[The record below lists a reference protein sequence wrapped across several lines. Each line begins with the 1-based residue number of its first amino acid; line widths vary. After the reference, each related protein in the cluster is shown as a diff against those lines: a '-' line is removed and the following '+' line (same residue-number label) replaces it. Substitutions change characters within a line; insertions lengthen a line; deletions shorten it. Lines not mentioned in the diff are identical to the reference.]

1 MSSPPAVDLPA
12 ADVSF
17 LNLAAYKFAPLPG
30 DLKPLRERLR
40 ARAQELGLRGTV
52 LLAAEGI
59 NLFIAGAEE
68 SARAFLEELRALPG
82 FAELEAKESWGAT
95 QPFRRMLVRIKKEII
110 AFGVEGV
117 DPARQP
123 SRKIAPRELKRWLD
137 EGRPVTLLDTRND
150 YEVRLGTFRGA
161 LTPPLTHFRE
171 FPNAVR
177 DLPPVLKDQPIVLFC
192 TGGIR
197 CEKAGPFME
206 REGFRDVWQLEG
218 GILKYFEDVGGAHY
232 DGECFVFDQRTGVD
246 PALAETPT
254 TTCWKCQAP
263 LSPEDQASPHY
274 RPGVECPHCHR
285 APEQAR
291 ADRLADRQLAILAA
305 VTPLPGSVP
314 YDNYRPMTV
323 PATCDGL
330 TVMEFLTCCFA
341 HVPPARWT
349 EMIARGEL
357 MGPEDPPTPVTADRR
372 VQAGDRYRQ
381 FLAQVTEPP
390 VHASIRVLHEDEALI
405 ILDKPAPLPMHP
417 GGRFNR
423 NTLQYL
429 LERVYAPEK
438 PRPAHR
444 LDANTSGVLVVCRT
458 RAIAARVQPQFADRS
473 VDKTYLAR
481 VHGHPAADRFVCD
494 EPISA
499 APARAG
505 SREMA
510 ASGSEG
516 LDAHTEFIV
525 HRRDPDGTALIE
537 ARPLTGR
544 TNQIRLHLR
553 HLGHP
558 VVGDPVYGPGSDA
571 PSAEPPFTQTLDPA
585 NPPLCLH
592 AWRISFIHPVTGERV
607 THEAPPPTWAAPP

>member
-1 MSSPPAVDLPA
+1 MD
-12 ADVSF
+12 F
-17 LNLAAYKFAPLPG
+17 LNLAAYQFAPLPG

-40 ARAQELGLRGTV
+40 DRGKALGMRGTV

-59 NLFIAGAEE
+59 NLFVAGPEVA
-68 SARAFLEELRALPG
+68 ARAFLDDMRSLPG
-82 FAELEAKESWGAT
+82 FAGLDAKESWSAA

-117 DPARQP
+117 DPARQT
-123 SRKIAPRELKRWLD
+123 SRKIAPRELKHWLD

-161 LTPPLTHFRE
+161 LTPPLTHFRD
-171 FPNAVR
+171 FPKAVR
-177 DLPPVLKDQPIVLFC
+177 ALPPALKDQPIVMFC

-206 REGFRDVWQLEG
+206 REGFRDVWQLDG
-218 GILKYFEDVGGAHY
+218 GILKYFEEVGGAHY

-254 TTCWKCQAP
+254 TTCWRCQAP
-263 LSPEDQASPHY
+263 LSQEDQASPHY

-285 APEQAR
+285 APEQAM
-291 ADRLADRQLAILAA
+291 AQRLALRNADLRAA
-305 VTPLPGSVP
+305 ATPLPGSVP
-314 YDNYRPMTV
+314 YDNFRPMTV
-323 PATCDGL
+323 PASCDGL
-330 TVMEFLTCCFA
+330 SVMDFLSRCFP
-341 HVPPARWT
+341 HVPVGTWAD
-349 EMIARGEL
+349 MLARGEL
-357 MGPEDPPTPVTADRR
+357 VGPHDPPTPVAADRL
-372 VQAGDRYRQ
+372 VQAGERIRQ

-390 VHASIRVLHEDEALI
+390 VNPDVRRLHEDEAII

-429 LERVYAPEK
+429 LERAYAPEK

-458 RAIAARVQPQFADRS
+458 RAIAARVQSQFARRT
-473 VDKTYLAR
+473 VEKIYLAR
-481 VHGHPAADRFVCD
+481 VHGHPAADHFACHQ
-494 EPISA
+494 PISI
-499 APARAG
+499 APDKVG
-505 SREMA
+505 SRA
-510 ASGSEG
+510 AGPAGIGTQE
-516 LDAHTEFIV
+516 AHTDFIV
-525 HRRDPDGTALIE
+525 RRRDPDGTALVD

-544 TNQIRLHLR
+544 TNQIRVHLS

-558 VVGDPVYGPGSDA
+558 VVGDPVYGHHSAPGEAS
-571 PSAEPPFTQTLDPA
+571 PPATQTLDPSD
-585 NPPLCLH
+585 PPLCLH
-592 AWRISFIHPVTGERV
+592 AWRISFDHPDSGDRV
-607 THEAPPPTWAAPP
+607 HFEAPPPIWAAEAR